1 MDREAW
7 CAVVHGVARSWTWL
21 SDWTELCWGLLSCR
35 YLSQDWA
42 ESSAYCQSLVEWFFF
57 PCVQRI
63 APSLHCPSKTQIQ
76 TVTLKMSGWGTIIN
90 TWFHELLEAGEG
102 AVPPE
107 EAGVLFPEEG
117 EDGGWAE
124 LAPRLRSE
132 NFPSCEAAAVVVH
145 LWLPISCVPLQA
157 CLICL
162 SYLCIFT

>member
-1 MDREAW
+1 MTERLNWTVLRPFIMQISFTRLSREQ
-7 CAVVHGVARSWTWL
+7 CML
-21 SDWTELCWGLLSCR
+21 SVPGR
-35 YLSQDWA
+35 
-42 ESSAYCQSLVEWFFF
+42 VIFFF
-57 PCVQRI
+57 PCVQKI
-63 APSLHCPSKTQIQ
+63 APSLHCLSKTQIQ

-117 EDGGWAE
+117 EGGGWAE
-124 LAPRLRSE
+124 LTPRLRSE
-132 NFPSCEAAAVVVH
+132 NFPSCEAAAVVVY
-145 LWLPISCVPLQA
+145 LWLPLSCVPLQA